1 MSQSENITAL
11 AQRVGTEFKNYLPTS
26 GGSMTG
32 PLVMG
37 NQHIQGANY
46 IYGQQFNIGS
56 SIGSTKP
63 ATEILIKQG
72 GQIYSRTPQ
81 QILSDIGA
89 ASANDVEEL
98 KNSIGS
104 STDEDYGT
112 IGTTAEDMDYGS
124 I

>member
-26 GGSMTG
+26 GGSMAG

-46 IYGQQFNIGS
+46 VYGQQFNIGS
-56 SIGSTKP
+56 SIGSSKP

-72 GQIYSRTPQ
+72 GQIYSRTPK

-89 ASANDVEEL
+89 ASADELQAIKDVV
-98 KNSIGS
+98 
-104 STDEDYGT
+104 STVDEDYGS
-112 IGTTAEDMDYGS
+112 IVSTAEDVDYGS

>member
-46 IYGQQFNIGS
+46 VYAQQYNIGS

-72 GQIYSRTPQ
+72 GQIYLPCFV
-81 QILSDIGA
+81 LY
-89 ASANDVEEL
+89 
-98 KNSIGS
+98 K
-104 STDEDYGT
+104 
-112 IGTTAEDMDYGS
+112 
-124 I
+124 

>member
-26 GGSMTG
+26 GGTMTG
-32 PLVMG
+32 PIVMG

-89 ASANDVEEL
+89 ASASEL
-98 KNSIGS
+98 EAIKNIVNIA
-104 STDEDYGT
+104 DEDYGSIAAT
-112 IGTTAEDMDYGS
+112 GEDVDYGS